1 MAALDCRDERS
12 DPGVICWAA
21 ETSQHVVA
29 GACRGREVYSE
40 YGPFISMSTLSFA
53 RNSETLSRLP
63 SAQAF
68 QRGETIVGEVLAKGW
83 GGVTGMSGMNE
94 ERERKR

>member
-1 MAALDCRDERS
+1 
-12 DPGVICWAA
+12 
-21 ETSQHVVA
+21 
-29 GACRGREVYSE
+29 
-40 YGPFISMSTLSFA
+40 MSTLSSA